1 MAIVTVLWERWV
13 EFRRN
18 WVQITLS
25 NLVAPLLYILTFG
38 LGLGGS
44 MAVEGRPYLDFLLP
58 GVIALTTMNASFNAV
73 GMSLNVQRLYE
84 HSFDNIMISPTPM
97 WQYIL
102 GQMLG
107 GSLRGFYAGG
117 ITILLGLLFGAALRI
132 DAAFLLVMLLNGM
145 TFASLGVL
153 AAVLSKTHAGISR
166 FSSFVLT
173 PMSFLGNTFFGVDTM
188 PTGVDLLIEALPL
201 TQTSA
206 VLRGLS
212 WGMDCP
218 LWRIGVLIVY
228 NLVFL
233 LIALCQI
240 NRMKNI

>member
-1 MAIVTVLWERWV
+1 MAIITVLWERWV

-18 WVQITLS
+18 WLQITLS
-25 NLVAPLLYILTFG
+25 AMVAPLLYILAFGFG
-38 LGLGGS
+38 LGGA
-44 MAVEGRPYLDFLLP
+44 MEMDGRPYLDFLLP
-58 GVIALTTMNASFNAV
+58 GVVALTTMNASFSAV

-117 ITILLGLLFGAALRI
+117 LTSALGLLFGADLRI
-132 DAAFLLVMLLNGM
+132 NAAFLLVMLLNGM

-166 FSSFVLT
+166 FGSFVLT
-173 PMSFLGNTFFGVDTM
+173 PMSFLSNTFFSMGAM
-188 PTGVDLLIEALPL
+188 PDAAKILIDSLPL
-201 TQTSA
+201 TQASA
-206 VLRGLS
+206 VLRSIS
-212 WGMDCP
+212 WGEGIAW
-218 LWRIGVLIVY
+218 WRILVIAGY
-228 NLVFL
+228 NVAFLV
-233 LIALCQI
+233 IAIHQI
-240 NRMKNI
+240 NKMKNI

>member
-132 DAAFLLVMLLNGM
+132 DATFLLVMLLNGM

-173 PMSFLGNTFFGVDTM
+173 PMSFLSNTFFSMGAM
-188 PTGVDLLIEALPL
+188 PKASQILIDILPL
-201 TQTSA
+201 TQASA
-206 VLRGLS
+206 VLRSIS
-212 WGMDCP
+212 WGEGIAW
-218 LWRIGVLIVY
+218 WRILVIAIY
-228 NLVFL
+228 NVAFL
-233 LIALCQI
+233 LISIHQI
-240 NRMKNI
+240 HKMKNI